1 MSDDGSA
8 KLAVKKI
15 FKPFVLLIV
24 VGAFLFIY
32 RQYGDALNVK
42 AFAAHEQ
49 SLQSYEEQHPWIV
62 IGGALALYVIVSGL
76 SIPGGA
82 VALSLVY
89 GSYFGFLRAVVI
101 VSFGSTAGATIAF
114 LTSRYLFRD
123 VIQNK
128 FQHRLTIFNQK
139 LEEEGAFYLFSL
151 RLIPA
156 VPFFMLNLVMGL
168 TRMKPWTFWW
178 VSQIGMLPGTMAY
191 VYAGST
197 LKLSALAED
206 GFGGLGVEF
215 LVAFIILGLM
225 PIAIKRIM
233 GRSKKLK
240 ASSVS

>member
-1 MSDDGSA
+1 MYDDGHA
-8 KLAVKKI
+8 KFAVKKLI
-15 FKPFVLLIV
+15 KPFVLLIV

-32 RQYGDALNVK
+32 RQYGDALNLK
-42 AFAAHEQ
+42 SLAAHEQ
-49 SLQSYEEQHPWIV
+49 SLQSYEEQHPWTV
-62 IGGALALYVIVSGL
+62 IGGALALYVVVSGL

-101 VSFGSTAGATIAF
+101 VSFGSTAGATVAF

-123 VIQNK
+123 FIQNK
-128 FQHRLTIFNQK
+128 FQHRLKIFNQK

-197 LKLSALAED
+197 LRLSALAED

-233 GRSKKLK
+233 GLSKKLET
-240 ASSVS
+240 SPVS